1 MPFQNG
7 NLVAHGGHTHHFRT
21 AFGSAA
27 AATDEVCKKLI
38 ATGNPEYPPFY
49 GAIPMMKA
57 I

>member
-1 MPFQNG
+1 MASILITLG
-7 NLVAHGGHTHHFRT
+7 T

-38 ATGNPEYPPFY
+38 ATGNPEYPRFY